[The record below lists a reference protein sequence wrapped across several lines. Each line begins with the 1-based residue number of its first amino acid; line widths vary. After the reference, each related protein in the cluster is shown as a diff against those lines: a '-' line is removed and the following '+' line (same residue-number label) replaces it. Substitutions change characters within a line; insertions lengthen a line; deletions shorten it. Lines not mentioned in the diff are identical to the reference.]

1 MSAVISSYSNQKVF
15 VSNIEITPKL
25 DVIIGKIEYIT
36 SVSNTGVN
44 KVFVIRSAEVFWSL
58 LNNSPFITAKF
69 GSIFYDNEPIT
80 DRLNFRTPTF
90 RDINFNKVSF
100 IAEADQFSIVPY
112 GVAQDLNFSGT
123 FNKNMNLITGL
134 SFDAATLKPNNI
146 VGWSAN
152 DINVKVDQLNLNEPL
167 SRQLATAELSVSQ
180 IRNEDYAFKISEV
193 GGVID
198 WSDKGIDFQL
208 NKAALKFERL
218 EGAVGSVQAIGSNVK
233 IPLQVDQTSFLNYLS
248 ADSNFSVQASDT
260 DILITQPE
268 LYTVKLTG
276 ALNGFDLN
284 ISENFIGSLPAS
296 DFELNLITD
305 DTVSRLG
312 AATKIYFK
320 TSPTGQ
326 TNVWGDLSGYFVSA
340 ASFLECVLATCHLN
354 MIAADYKLH
363 FDQEWI
369 SGGLTC
375 SVGPCTIA
383 SISHNL
389 RTSDTAEV
397 FTTIND
403 SKIISPFVTLYLHSL
418 IRSGTEFNN
427 GHELKLN

>member
-1 MSAVISSYSNQKVF
+1 
-15 VSNIEITPKL
+15 
-25 DVIIGKIEYIT
+25 
-36 SVSNTGVN
+36 
-44 KVFVIRSAEVFWSL
+44 
-58 LNNSPFITAKF
+58 
-69 GSIFYDNEPIT
+69 
-80 DRLNFRTPTF
+80 
-90 RDINFNKVSF
+90 
-100 IAEADQFSIVPY
+100 
-112 GVAQDLNFSGT
+112 
-123 FNKNMNLITGL
+123 
-134 SFDAATLKPNNI
+134 
-146 VGWSAN
+146 
-152 DINVKVDQLNLNEPL
+152 
-167 SRQLATAELSVSQ
+167 
-180 IRNEDYAFKISEV
+180 
-193 GGVID
+193 
-198 WSDKGIDFQL
+198 
-208 NKAALKFERL
+208 
-218 EGAVGSVQAIGSNVK
+218 
-233 IPLQVDQTSFLNYLS
+233 
-248 ADSNFSVQASDT
+248 
-260 DILITQPE
+260 
-268 LYTVKLTG
+268 KLTG

-326 TNVWGDLSGYFVSA
+326 TNVWGDLRGYFVSA

-397 FTTIND
+397 FTAIND